1 MKKLLGILVLGLML
15 SGNAYAECKGNCVN
29 GQGTM
34 EWSNGDKYT
43 GEWKNSETHGQGT
56 IEWSN
61 GDKYVGEW
69 KNGKMHGQGTMSWAG
84 GKSWSGMWKNNEKVD
99 YVFRDNLYTDCDI
112 LTKKDPTTFKNLV
125 FKKKNNCS
133 FLIIELAKAEW
144 LNFLFFKQHLKM
156 VKTFIYK

>member
-1 MKKLLGILVLGLML
+1 MKKLLGIMVLGLFL

-125 FKKKNNCS
+125 FKKS
-133 FLIIELAKAEW
+133 LAGRYKVM
-144 LNFLFFKQHLKM
+144 KQ
-156 VKTFIYK
+156 VKQRSNYTPS